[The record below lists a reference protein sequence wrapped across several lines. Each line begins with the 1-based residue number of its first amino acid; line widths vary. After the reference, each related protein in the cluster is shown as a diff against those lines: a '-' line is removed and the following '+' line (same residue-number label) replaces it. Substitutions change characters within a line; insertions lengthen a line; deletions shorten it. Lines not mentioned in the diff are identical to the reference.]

1 MGVSQR
7 SPGLCRAAF
16 NIIGSTILTNHCSVL
31 FTVIGIGDTTVNQT
45 DRKIDKVSALYRQ

>member
-1 MGVSQR
+1 MSQR
-7 SPGLCRAAF
+7 SPGLCRAAV
-16 NIIGSTILTNHCSVL
+16 NIIGSTILTNHCSAL